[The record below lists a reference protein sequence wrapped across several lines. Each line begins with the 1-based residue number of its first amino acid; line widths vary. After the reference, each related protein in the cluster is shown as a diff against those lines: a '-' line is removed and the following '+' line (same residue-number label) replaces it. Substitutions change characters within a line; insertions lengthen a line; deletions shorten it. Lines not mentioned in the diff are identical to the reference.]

1 MSYKDLFR
9 DGVKATLSLGMS
21 TEGFVP
27 YWLTQQEFDELYQ
40 EWLDDK
46 EAERLKIL
54 TKTNDGF
61 EISEADFKLRGSGD
75 LFGTRQSGDMQFK
88 LANLKRDFKMVVK
101 AKEDSLEFMNKKDS
115 KYNYIYDVLKQ
126 LDSLD

>member
-9 DGVKATLSLGMS
+9 DGVKATLSLGMN

-46 EAERLKIL
+46 EAERLKHEKEL
-54 TKTNDGF
+54 ELLKTLLPKP
-61 EISEADFKLRGSGD
+61 EEAI
-75 LFGTRQSGDMQFK
+75 
-88 LANLKRDFKMVVK
+88 
-101 AKEDSLEFMNKKDS
+101 
-115 KYNYIYDVLKQ
+115 NYKPDN
-126 LDSLD
+126 